1 MSAVHVHGLTKS
13 FGPDRVLDGVDL
25 EIADGEVVAVLGA
38 SGCGKTTLLRIVAGF
53 LSPDGGL
60 VRLDGTVVAGKGTSL
75 PPQRRHVG
83 YVPQEGALFPHLDV
97 RGNIL
102 FGVARWERT
111 SARLAE
117 MLELAELPAG
127 LASSFPHQLS
137 GGQQQRVAL
146 ARALAPRPRVVLLD
160 EPFSSLDASLRL
172 SAGREVVRLLRAA
185 GTTAVLVTHDQGE
198 ALSLADRVAVMRDGR
213 IVQVDAPVDLYRN
226 PVDVGVATFVG
237 GATLLPATLRAGRAA
252 CALGELA
259 ITDGS
264 HTSGPDGEQVTVL
277 VRPEQVRLHPDGASG
292 PRAIAEAVSF
302 FGAYASVSLRLCGVG
317 DGKAGGQGAGMR
329 VAARVPAVLVPEVGA
344 GVVLEVV
351 GAVGVYR

>member
-1 MSAVHVHGLTKS
+1 MSAVHVSRLTKS

-25 EIADGEVVAVLGA
+25 DIGDGEIVAVLGS
-38 SGCGKTTLLRIVAGF
+38 SGCGKTTMLRIVAGF
-53 LSPDGGL
+53 LSPDDGT
-60 VRLDGTVVAGKGTSL
+60 VRLDGTVVAGEGTSL

-102 FGVARWERT
+102 FGLPRRERT
-111 SARLAE
+111 AQRLRE

-127 LASSFPHQLS
+127 LAASYPHQLS

-226 PVDVGVATFVG
+226 PVDVRVATFVG
-237 GATLLPATLRAGRAA
+237 GATLLPARLRDGLAT

-259 ITDGS
+259 VTA
-264 HTSGPDGEQVTVL
+264 TRPTEPDDATVTVL
-277 VRPEQVRLHPDGASG
+277 VRPEQVRLHPEGSPG
-292 PRAIAEAVSF
+292 PRAVVDTVAF
-302 FGAYASVSLRLCGVG
+302 FGAYASVALRLE
-317 DGKAGGQGAGMR
+317 GQDTGHGAGQH
-329 VAARVPAVLVPEVGA
+329 VAARVPAVLVPVVGA
-344 GVVLEVV
+344 SVALEVV